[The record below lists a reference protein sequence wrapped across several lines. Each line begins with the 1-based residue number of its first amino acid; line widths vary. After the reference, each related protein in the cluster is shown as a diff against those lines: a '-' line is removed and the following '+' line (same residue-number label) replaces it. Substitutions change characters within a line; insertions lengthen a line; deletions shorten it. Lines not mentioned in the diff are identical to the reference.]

1 MFEVIFRPLSRGPFE
16 GVFHLWVESTT
27 TGGSRSGG
35 STFVRTESHDMGREE
50 EEDEAEKEESA
61 GDAKKRKMEPSS
73 PHRYRLEVVIT
84 AQVSLLAPAGT
95 PSVLVFSQERGRAHT
110 HATHQILRKG
120 MGKPS
125 LREGVRCIA
134 IDDEEDSD
142 ADSDGWAGF

>member
-27 TGGSRSGG
+27 GGGRSGG

-50 EEDEAEKEESA
+50 EEEEDEAEKEESA
-61 GDAKKRKMEPSS
+61 GEAKKRKMEPSS

-95 PSVLVFSQERGRAHT
+95 PSVLVFSQ
-110 HATHQILRKG
+110 
-120 MGKPS
+120 
-125 LREGVRCIA
+125 
-134 IDDEEDSD
+134 
-142 ADSDGWAGF
+142 